1 MSIIELAIVIPAYK
15 GRYLNETLGSLA
27 RQTNQKFHVYIG
39 DDHSPEDLYGIIEPF
54 LDKLKITYHKFSE
67 NMGKNHL
74 TSHWN
79 RSIAM
84 TNKEPWL
91 WLFSDDDLMDD
102 DCVES
107 FYNTKLLHP
116 NSQLYR
122 FSPTVIDADGKTVK
136 ESQIPVRQTASML
149 LKDRLLYKKPLFIV
163 DGIFSREAYEEYGII
178 DFPAA
183 WCSDDATWICYGQ
196 KHGIVGITR
205 DDNET
210 CPRIYW
216 RYSGYNISS
225 LNQSS
230 VVNKQK
236 REAVV
241 AYKSWLQKMKD
252 EGNIQFNVL
261 YLFMWSFWMKAHILK
276 KTD

>member
-1 MSIIELAIVIPAYK
+1 MSNKELAIVIPAYK
-15 GRYLNETLGSLA
+15 GRYLKETLDSLV
-27 RQTNQKFHVYIG
+27 RQSNQNFHVYLG

-54 LDKLKITYHKFSE
+54 LDKLKITYHKFPE
-67 NMGKNHL
+67 NMGKCHL
-74 TSHWN
+74 ISHWN

-91 WLFSDDDLMDD
+91 WLFSDDDLMDE

-107 FYNTKLLHP
+107 FYYTKSLHP

-122 FSPTVIDADGKTVK
+122 FSPTVIDAEGKTEK
-136 ESQIPVRQTASML
+136 ESQLPARQTASKL
-149 LKDRLLYKKPLFIV
+149 LKDRLLYRKSLFIV
-163 DGIFSREAYEEYGII
+163 DGIFSRNAYNEYGII

-196 KHGIVGITR
+196 KQGIVGITR
-205 DDNET
+205 DDKT
-210 CPRIYW
+210 SPRVYW
-216 RYSGYNISS
+216 RYSGVNISS

-230 VVNKQK
+230 AVNKQK
-236 REAVV
+236 LEAVS
-241 AYKSWLQKMKD
+241 AYKAWLQAMKD
-252 EGNIQFNVL
+252 KGTIQFNAL
-261 YLFMWSFWMKAHILK
+261 YLFIWSYWMKTHILK